1 MNGYF
6 GLICFNFVR
15 KIQILSKVDLLLD
28 DFERSLLML
37 DREEA
42 ERIFLLAATEGSTM
56 EISTDLMV
64 KGLERI
70 GKGWEQG
77 VVTLSQ
83 VYMSGMICE
92 ALIDRIIPLQ
102 SPERKSQPVIG
113 IAVFE
118 DFHLLGKRIIYSFL
132 RASGFELIDLG
143 SGLNS
148 DDLIR
153 QVDRHQVRIL
163 LLSVLMLPSAL
174 HVKELAVKL
183 KEQGVKLVV
192 GGAPFRFDENLWKEV
207 GADATGKNPAEALGI
222 ITKMIAEAQ

>member
-1 MNGYF
+1 M
-6 GLICFNFVR
+6 
-15 KIQILSKVDLLLD
+15 SKVDLLID
-28 DFERSLLML
+28 DFERALLML
-37 DREEA
+37 DRDEA
-42 ERIFLLAATEGSTM
+42 ERIFLLAAAEGSLIEVTA
-56 EISTDLMV
+56 DLVV

-70 GKGWEQG
+70 GNGWEQG

-92 ALIDRIIPLQ
+92 ALIDRVMPSQ
-102 SPERKSQPVIG
+102 SLEHKPHPVIG

-143 SGLNS
+143 SGLHIN
-148 DDLIR
+148 DVIR
-153 QVDRHQVRIL
+153 QVDQHQVRIL

-183 KEQGVKLVV
+183 KERNVKLVV

-222 ITKMIAEAQ
+222 VTKMIGETP

>member
-1 MNGYF
+1 MNKIEL
-6 GLICFNFVR
+6 LI
-15 KIQILSKVDLLLD
+15 D
-28 DFERSLLML
+28 DFEQSLLML
-37 DREEA
+37 DRDEA
-42 ERIFLLAATEGSTM
+42 ERIFLLAEAEGSPM
-56 EISTDLMV
+56 EVSAELVV

-70 GKGWEQG
+70 GVGWEQG

-92 ALIDRIIPLQ
+92 TLIDRIMPPR
-102 SPERKSQPVIG
+102 SPERRALPVTA

-143 SGLNS
+143 NGLTG
-148 DDLIR
+148 DDVIR
-153 QVDRHQVRIL
+153 LVDQHHVRIL

-183 KEQGVKLVV
+183 KERNVKLVV
-192 GGAPFRFDENLWKEV
+192 GGAPFRFDPDLWREV
-207 GADATGKNPAEALGI
+207 GADATGKDPAEALMI
-222 ITKMIAEAQ
+222 ISEMMGEVK